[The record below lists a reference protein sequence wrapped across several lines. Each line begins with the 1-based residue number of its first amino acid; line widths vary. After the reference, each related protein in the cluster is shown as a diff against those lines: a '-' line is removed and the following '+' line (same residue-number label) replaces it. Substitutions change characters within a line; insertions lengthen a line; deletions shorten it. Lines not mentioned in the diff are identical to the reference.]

1 MAKGKRDAKKPAPP
15 RQKIGIESDTEAEAR
30 ARQALGMHPLKLGE
44 ELIDDSTFSELHTR
58 GATPPTPLPFS
69 GDGPDT
75 QEILLEEVLTELP
88 TRGRRA
94 RTRATDV
101 PSSRTPSQV
110 AALESDLQAA
120 RDRDEV
126 AQVVLRLARCYS
138 AAAAL
143 LVVNRGTI
151 AGLLGD
157 GEGIARAVDGIVIAG
172 EARTLFTIPLKRGRP
187 LRGPAPDRGND
198 WRLLRAMGRH
208 DPREIL
214 IVPISLRRRVVNL
227 LYTDNGS
234 DPLADTS
241 VAALI
246 ELANITSRRYEQLV
260 AAHEQPPEGP

>member
-1 MAKGKRDAKKPAPP
+1 MAQGRRGGNKPDPIRKKV
-15 RQKIGIESDTEAEAR
+15 KIDPDREAEVR
-30 ARQALGMHPLKLGE
+30 ARLALGMHPLKLGE

-58 GATPPTPLPFS
+58 SATPPTPLPFS
-69 GDGPDT
+69 GDGPNT
-75 QEILLEEVLTELP
+75 QEILLEEVVTELP
-88 TRGRRA
+88 RRGRHA
-94 RTRATDV
+94 RTRATDL
-101 PSSRTPSQV
+101 PSARTPAEV
-110 AALESDLQAA
+110 AALESELHAA
-120 RDRDEV
+120 ADRDEV
-126 AQVVLRLARCYS
+126 AQVVLRLARCYA

-172 EARTLFTIPLKRGRP
+172 HARTLFTIPLKRGRP

-198 WRLLRAMGRH
+198 WRLLRAMGRC

-214 IVPISLRRRVVNL
+214 IVPITLRRRVVNL
-227 LYTDNGS
+227 LYVDNGN

-260 AAHEQPPEGP
+260 AAHEQPA